1 MRWVCVCSHV
11 PVLLSPSR
19 QPLTELRSGQQLAD
33 LLWSSQQRAWTHLGL
48 AASDNADTNT
58 AVAQVCDG
66 CPHPADATPPRRR
79 RCAASAHEAPPAA
92 PTQSS
97 RRWSGDR
104 WHWGASGSANRLHR
118 KARRCNRHTVGSQRH
133 PGCRRCGP
141 ASGTNSNPPSLSIP
155 WRSSKESTC
164 DARIHKL

>member
-1 MRWVCVCSHV
+1 MPTPKRSCFRDHRNVYPSENLTRAFQSKAA
-11 PVLLSPSR
+11 PFPSR
-19 QPLTELRSGQQLAD
+19 SR
-33 LLWSSQQRAWTHLGL
+33 QQRVWGL
-48 AASDNADTNT
+48 APSEDADTNT

-79 RCAASAHEAPPAA
+79 RCAASPHEAPPA

-104 WHWGASGSANRLHR
+104 WHWGASGSGHRLHR

-155 WRSSKESTC
+155 WRSSK
-164 DARIHKL
+164 